1 MGKSAQSHDPAEVA
15 AWQSRCAALT
25 AEVRAW
31 SEAEGWQVESEQQ
44 SIAENGTPAYE
55 VTSLRIVLP
64 EGEVRLEPV
73 SMGWHGRA
81 GRVELGAWPSLHRV
95 RLVEREGEWV
105 IMTESGISYPK
116 PWGRETFVALAREL
130 AAAP

>member
-1 MGKSAQSHDPAEVA
+1 MGKSAQSHDPAAVA

-25 AEVRAW
+25 ADVRAW

-55 VTSLRIVLP
+55 VTSLRITLP

-73 SMGWHGRA
+73 SMGGAWWK
-81 GRVELGAWPSLHRV
+81 GRVFFTAWPSMH
-95 RLVEREGEWV
+95 RLVLEDQDGAWRV
-105 IMTESGISYPK
+105 MTESAISYPK